1 MSDLNMPGDDGGIGG
16 DVPPGEEE
24 PAEEHGGDVGA
35 GPNQDGGGD
44 GDLGLGPALA
54 PPD

>member
-16 DVPPGEEE
+16 DVPSGEEKL
-24 PAEEHGGDVGA
+24 AEEHGGDVGVD
-35 GPNQDGGGD
+35 PNDDEGD
-44 GDLGLGPALA
+44 GALRLGSALA